1 MNQYRLVNGKETPTS
16 VLEIK
21 RNSDVII
28 INEFF

>member
-1 MNQYRLVNGKETPTS
+1 MNQYRLVVGNKTSTS

-28 INEFF
+28 VNEFF